1 MIGTVTHNTKINVRA
16 YKIKILL
23 SSINIILG
31 IVQSKMPT
39 KKPKIAFF
47 ESEEREKA
55 YIKDKLKSYDVTF
68 FDDILDENS
77 ALKAG
82 DFDIISVFIYSKI
95 NKKVLG
101 KLKNLKLITT
111 RGTGFDHIDIG
122 ECKKKKIAVCNVPAY
137 GENTV
142 AEHTFALILNL
153 TRKIH
158 KAWER
163 TRRLDFSQEGLIGT
177 DLQGKTLGVI
187 GVGNIGRHVIRIA
200 KGFEMDVIAFDIFK
214 NKKLEKKLGF
224 KYVTFDYLLRN
235 SDIISL
241 HCPYNKKT
249 HHLINKGNIKKI
261 KKGGLLVNTA
271 RGALI
276 ETNALVN
283 ALDSG
288 ILSGAGLDVLEDE
301 CLIKEDA
308 QVMSKHFP
316 DKCDMRIILDD
327 HILAKKDNVIIT
339 PHNAFNSKEA
349 LQRILDTTVANIR
362 GFVNNKVVNKV
373 DAGREL

>member
-1 MIGTVTHNTKINVRA
+1 MANKKI
-16 YKIKILL
+16 
-23 SSINIILG
+23 
-31 IVQSKMPT
+31 
-39 KKPKIAFF
+39 KIAFF
-47 ESEEREKA
+47 EAHEWEKP
-55 YIKDKLKSYDVTF
+55 YLKDKLRNYEVVF
-68 FDDILDENS
+68 FDGILDENN
-77 ALKAG
+77 ADKAKG
-82 DFDIISVFIYSKI
+82 FDIISVFVYSKM
-95 NKKVLG
+95 NKKALG

-111 RGTGFDHIDIG
+111 RGTGFDHIDVK
-122 ECKKKKIAVCNVPAY
+122 ECRKRKITVCNVPAY

-163 TRRLDFSQEGLIGT
+163 TRRLDFSQEGLMGT
-177 DLQGKTLGVI
+177 DLRGKTLGVI

-214 NKKLEKKLGF
+214 NKKLEKKFGF
-224 KYVTFDYLLRN
+224 RYVPFDYLLGN
-235 SDIISL
+235 SDIITL
-241 HCPYNKKT
+241 HCPYSKKT
-249 HHLINKGNIKKI
+249 HHLINKNNIKKI
-261 KKGGLLVNTA
+261 KKGALLVNTA

-276 ETNALVN
+276 ETDALVN

-288 ILSGAGLDVLEDE
+288 ILAGAGLDVLEDE

-316 DKCDMRIILDD
+316 HKCDMRIILED

-362 GFVNNKVVNKV
+362 GFINNKAVNKV
-373 DAGREL
+373 